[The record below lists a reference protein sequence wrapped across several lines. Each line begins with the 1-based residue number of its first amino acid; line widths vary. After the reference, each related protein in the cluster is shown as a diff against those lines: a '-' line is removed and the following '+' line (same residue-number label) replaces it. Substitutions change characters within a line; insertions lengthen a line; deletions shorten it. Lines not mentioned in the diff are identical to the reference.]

1 MEHRLNYVE
10 ARVAA
15 LCTATRVGTPY
26 VLPDPLIL
34 SHCLKSLPEGFF
46 PSSGRILFHHKA
58 LGSAKSEVMENERPL
73 GTLQHVADG
82 GLVDNYPD
90 CLSPALGYL
99 RHLCTS
105 PCVFLIEWFMP
116 AVEIS
121 WTMPPFLASFSSL
134 PHFPTSL

>member
-58 LGSAKSEVMENERPL
+58 LGSAKSEVMEMDEGSEVER
-73 GTLQHVADG
+73 G
-82 GLVDNYPD
+82 N
-90 CLSPALGYL
+90 SWKALKAGS
-99 RHLCTS
+99 RGWG
-105 PCVFLIEWFMP
+105 I
-116 AVEIS
+116 
-121 WTMPPFLASFSSL
+121 
-134 PHFPTSL
+134 